1 MNPSSLIRTEV
12 GRTWKVSTRSV
23 AEIMKSAKS
32 TGIQK
37 PIDVFRHGGKDYIIN
52 GHHRAHAAMRLGQ
65 KVPVNYL
72 SSPGN
77 YANVFE
83 LQMAAQ
89 RAAQSSFKVDG
100 RMLQMLLR

>member
-1 MNPSSLIRTEV
+1 
-12 GRTWKVSTRSV
+12 
-23 AEIMKSAKS
+23 MKSAKS